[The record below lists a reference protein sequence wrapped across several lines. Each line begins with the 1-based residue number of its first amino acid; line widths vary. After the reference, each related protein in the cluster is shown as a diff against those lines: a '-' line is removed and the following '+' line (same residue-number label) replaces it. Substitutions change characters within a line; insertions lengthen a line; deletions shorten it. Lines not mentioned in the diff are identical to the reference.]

1 MTNDERMCPVC
12 DKPVEHKKGVYRVGE
27 TDYHRECYVKRQATM
42 RWEATER
49 RAAADR
55 RASEQRGG
63 AGCGPAPGT
72 MQA

>member
-12 DKPVEHKKGVYRVGE
+12 DKPVDPKKGVYRVGE
-27 TDYHRECYVKRQATM
+27 TDYHRECYVKRQAIE
-42 RWEATER
+42 RREAAER

-55 RASEQRGG
+55 RASEGHGG
-63 AGCGPAPGT
+63 SGCGAAPET